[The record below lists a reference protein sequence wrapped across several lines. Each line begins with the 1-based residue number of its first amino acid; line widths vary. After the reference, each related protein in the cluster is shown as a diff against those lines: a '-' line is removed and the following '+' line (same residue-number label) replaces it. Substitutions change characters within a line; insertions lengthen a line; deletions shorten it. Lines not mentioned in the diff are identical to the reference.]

1 MMIFM
6 EKTIIKYKKGLKLK
20 NPVLIVGL
28 PGIGNVGK
36 LVAEHLIKEFKA
48 ERIATVYSPHFPHE
62 VFMTKSGGIRIVSN
76 RFYLIKRKGK
86 QDVIVLTGDAQAITS
101 EGQYEVNHRIVK
113 FFKNKLNG
121 SFIYTIGG
129 YNVSGSIVAS
139 PKVFGNATS
148 KKVIKDFAK
157 DNVLFGKAH
166 TVIIGSAGLILHF
179 AKMEGIEGVCL
190 MGESTFFDMD
200 PAAAKAVLELLTGRM
215 GMKIDTT
222 NMDAMIKKTAKA
234 LKELESQLSGSI
246 QLPKTGEGEDMKPS
260 YIR

>member
-1 MMIFM
+1 M
-6 EKTIIKYKKGLKLK
+6 EKTIIKYKKGLKL
-20 NPVLIVGL
+20 NDPVLIVGL

-36 LVAEHLIKEFKA
+36 LVAEHLIREFKA

-62 VFMTKSGGIRIVSN
+62 VFMMKNGCLRLVSN

-86 QDVIVLTGDAQAITS
+86 QDIVVLTGDAQAIS
-101 EGQYEVNHRIVK
+101 PEGQYEVSHKIVK
-113 FFKNKLNG
+113 FFKEKLNG

-129 YNVSGSIVAS
+129 YNVSGSVVAS

-148 KKVIKDFAK
+148 KKTIADFAK
-157 DNVLFGKAH
+157 DDVLFGKAH
-166 TVIIGSAGLILHF
+166 TVIIGAAGLMLAF
-179 AKMEGIEGVCL
+179 AKMEKIEGVCL

-200 PAAAKAVLELLTGRM
+200 PAAAKAVLQMLTKRL

-222 NMDAMIKKTAKA
+222 HMDAMIKKTAKT
-234 LKELESQLSGSI
+234 LKELEKQLSGTAQIPAPGS
-246 QLPKTGEGEDMKPS
+246 EGLKPS